1 MRGVERQRDA
11 LAAVGELAAVL
22 AHEVRNPLTS
32 IRIDLQHVE
41 ERLPPDSPL
50 RASLG
55 RALREVHRLDRT
67 VNGVLRIARS
77 GAIAPGL
84 VDLRVPVRRAVEVAL
99 AAFDQR
105 AARLRSSRFTGASV
119 PVLGDEAALEQVFLN
134 LLLNAAQALA
144 PGGEARVAVALRG
157 RLARVEIRDGG
168 TGIPADRL
176 ARVFDPFYS
185 TRRDGTGLGLS
196 VARQIVHAHGG
207 TIAITSE
214 DGTGTTV
221 VVELPAR
228 EGGAGDE

>member
-105 AARLRSSRFTGASV
+105 AARLRSSGVTGASV

-144 PGGEARVAVALRG
+144 AGGEARVAVALRG